1 MLLSKS
7 FVPILKNNPSEAKIK
22 SHQLML
28 RVGMIKQASAG
39 IYSWLPLGFKIM
51 KKIEEIV
58 RQEQNKIGAQEILM
72 PTIQSSEIWKESGR
86 YEDYGEEMLRI
97 KDRQNREMLYGP
109 TNEEQVTE
117 IFRSSLKSYKSLPQL
132 LYHIQW
138 KFRDEIRPRFGIMR
152 GREFYMKDAYSFDVS
167 DEEAFYSYNKFFLSY
182 LRTFKRLALTAIPMA
197 ADTGPIGGNLSHEFI
212 ILADTGESKIFTDK
226 RIFDLNSND
235 TELEKNSLQQMRK
248 KYEQYYSVTDE
259 KFNKDEFEKVV
270 SEENRLITKGIEV
283 GHIFYFGDK
292 YSKAMGASV
301 DLPGGK
307 KDFVKMGSYGI
318 GVSRLVG
325 AIIEA
330 KFDDKNEIM
339 KWPLSVAPYDI
350 ALVPMIN
357 KNDTSALDKAVN
369 INKELIKNNIDALI
383 DDTDENYS
391 SKIKKMN
398 LIGAPYQIIIGKKS
412 EGDLLEFKEIGEE
425 TQNLSLT
432 KIIEIIK
439 NKKLKLISNL
449 EKEITLR
456 FLKARKNDGFLN
468 VISIFSFIGISLGV
482 AVLII
487 VMSVM
492 NGFRTELINKI
503 VGFNSHLT
511 IKSYDQLIDKSKIE
525 SNDLKLISQYAL
537 FSNSGEAI
545 ILKNETSKGI
555 VLRGYQS
562 DDFSKLEIIKNKNF
576 KGNKINLEKNNI
588 SIGNELSFSLNLK
601 IGDEITILSPSG
613 VQTIIGSM
621 PKQKTFIV
629 TSIFNSGLAE
639 FDNNIALINLS
650 TLEDFFG
657 FKQEQRNLEI
667 YLKNPKN
674 IEKQKFVFQKV
685 YDQELIYSWADM
697 NSSLFSALKVER
709 NVMFIILSLIIIV
722 AAFNIISGLT
732 ILVKN
737 KTKDIAILKSIGVL
751 NKSIVKIFFL
761 IGIIIG
767 TSATIFG
774 IFLGVTF
781 SLYVENLRQFLS
793 STFNISLFPEE
804 IYFLSKM
811 PSEINLNS
819 ILIISICSIFI
830 TIVVSIFPALKA
842 AKLDPI
848 KALKYE

>member
-432 KIIEIIK
+432 KIIE
-439 NKKLKLISNL
+439 
-449 EKEITLR
+449 
-456 FLKARKNDGFLN
+456 
-468 VISIFSFIGISLGV
+468 
-482 AVLII
+482 
-487 VMSVM
+487 
-492 NGFRTELINKI
+492 
-503 VGFNSHLT
+503 T
-511 IKSYDQLIDKSKIE
+511 IK
-525 SNDLKLISQYAL
+525 
-537 FSNSGEAI
+537 
-545 ILKNETSKGI
+545 
-555 VLRGYQS
+555 
-562 DDFSKLEIIKNKNF
+562 
-576 KGNKINLEKNNI
+576 
-588 SIGNELSFSLNLK
+588 
-601 IGDEITILSPSG
+601 
-613 VQTIIGSM
+613 
-621 PKQKTFIV
+621 KQKIK
-629 TSIFNSGLAE
+629 I
-639 FDNNIALINLS
+639 
-650 TLEDFFG
+650 DF
-657 FKQEQRNLEI
+657 
-667 YLKNPKN
+667 
-674 IEKQKFVFQKV
+674 
-685 YDQELIYSWADM
+685 
-697 NSSLFSALKVER
+697 
-709 NVMFIILSLIIIV
+709 
-722 AAFNIISGLT
+722 
-732 ILVKN
+732 
-737 KTKDIAILKSIGVL
+737 
-751 NKSIVKIFFL
+751 
-761 IGIIIG
+761 
-767 TSATIFG
+767 
-774 IFLGVTF
+774 
-781 SLYVENLRQFLS
+781 
-793 STFNISLFPEE
+793 
-804 IYFLSKM
+804 
-811 PSEINLNS
+811 
-819 ILIISICSIFI
+819 
-830 TIVVSIFPALKA
+830 
-842 AKLDPI
+842 
-848 KALKYE
+848 

>member
-270 SEENRLITKGIEV
+270 SEENRLITKGVEV

-432 KIIEIIK
+432 KIIE
-439 NKKLKLISNL
+439 
-449 EKEITLR
+449 
-456 FLKARKNDGFLN
+456 
-468 VISIFSFIGISLGV
+468 
-482 AVLII
+482 
-487 VMSVM
+487 
-492 NGFRTELINKI
+492 
-503 VGFNSHLT
+503 T
-511 IKSYDQLIDKSKIE
+511 IK
-525 SNDLKLISQYAL
+525 
-537 FSNSGEAI
+537 
-545 ILKNETSKGI
+545 
-555 VLRGYQS
+555 
-562 DDFSKLEIIKNKNF
+562 
-576 KGNKINLEKNNI
+576 
-588 SIGNELSFSLNLK
+588 
-601 IGDEITILSPSG
+601 
-613 VQTIIGSM
+613 
-621 PKQKTFIV
+621 KQK
-629 TSIFNSGLAE
+629 N
-639 FDNNIALINLS
+639 
-650 TLEDFFG
+650 
-657 FKQEQRNLEI
+657 
-667 YLKNPKN
+667 
-674 IEKQKFVFQKV
+674 
-685 YDQELIYSWADM
+685 
-697 NSSLFSALKVER
+697 
-709 NVMFIILSLIIIV
+709 
-722 AAFNIISGLT
+722 
-732 ILVKN
+732 
-737 KTKDIAILKSIGVL
+737 
-751 NKSIVKIFFL
+751 
-761 IGIIIG
+761 
-767 TSATIFG
+767 
-774 IFLGVTF
+774 
-781 SLYVENLRQFLS
+781 
-793 STFNISLFPEE
+793 
-804 IYFLSKM
+804 
-811 PSEINLNS
+811 
-819 ILIISICSIFI
+819 
-830 TIVVSIFPALKA
+830 
-842 AKLDPI
+842 
-848 KALKYE
+848 